1 VKHVAYV
8 DGELV
13 ALVEKNRHGKWT
25 LYWPRRA
32 WSKEPI
38 PNPKMAKVW
47 VKTVLN
53 GKQVTWQRVSEVRDV
68 KGN

>member
-1 VKHVAYV
+1 
-8 DGELV
+8 
-13 ALVEKNRHGKWT
+13 VEKNRHGKWT